1 MGKTALIIVTL
12 DTKAEEAL
20 FIKDLLASQ
29 GLEVLIMDGGSLG
42 QPPAVAD
49 ITRTQVAARAGYDLA
64 ALVTTADKGRIIAG
78 MTEGLSAWVRTLY
91 QEGRIQGVL
100 ALGGGQGT
108 AMGTA
113 AMQVLPLG
121 FPKVMVTTLAASN
134 LRPFLETKDI
144 AVFPS
149 VADMLGMNHIL
160 ALTLGN
166 AANALAAMV
175 LHRSVSQARPRCA
188 VGATAF
194 GTTTP
199 GLMKLRGLLRGPDL
213 EMVFFHATG
222 IGGASME
229 SLAKEGWFD
238 LLLVWTIHEVVDSV
252 AGGIFVARPNF
263 LDLLA
268 RREIPCLVSTGGL
281 DYICRGPLAEMDNA
295 WQNRNIIVHNR
306 NITLVRSQPE
316 EMIRA
321 AGFLADKLNRA
332 RGPVKVMI
340 PLEGF
345 SEPNARGKQF
355 YDPEADQRFTEAL
368 KVALRRD
375 IEVIELAHHINDDAF
390 IERAA
395 KEIESLLPDSGP
407 GGVTAPAGS

>member
-1 MGKTALIIVTL
+1 MTL

-29 GLEVLIMDGGSLG
+29 GLEVLIMDGGGLG

-78 MTEGLSAWVRTLY
+78 MTEGLTAWVRALY

-175 LHRSVSQARPRCA
+175 LQRSVSQTRPRCT

-199 GLMKLRGLLRGPDL
+199 GLMKLRDLLRSPDL

-229 SLAKEGWFD
+229 SLAEEGWFD
-238 LLLVWTIHEVVDSV
+238 LLLAWTIHEVVDLV
-252 AGGIFVARPNF
+252 AGGIFAARPNF

-268 RREIPCLVSTGGL
+268 RREIPCLVSTGAI
-281 DYICRGPLAEMDNA
+281 DYICQGPLAELDNA

-306 NITLVRSQPE
+306 NITLVRAKPA

-355 YDPEADQRFTEAL
+355 YDPEADQRFTGAL

-375 IEVIELAHHINDDAF
+375 IEVIELARHINDDAF

-395 KEIESLLPDSGP
+395 REIESLLPSLEP
-407 GGVTAPAGS
+407 GGVTAPTGS

>member
-1 MGKTALIIVTL
+1 M
-12 DTKAEEAL
+12 
-20 FIKDLLASQ
+20 
-29 GLEVLIMDGGSLG
+29 
-42 QPPAVAD
+42 
-49 ITRTQVAARAGYDLA
+49 
-64 ALVTTADKGRIIAG
+64 
-78 MTEGLSAWVRTLY
+78 
-91 QEGRIQGVL
+91 
-100 ALGGGQGT
+100 
-108 AMGTA
+108 
-113 AMQVLPLG
+113 
-121 FPKVMVTTLAASN
+121 
-134 LRPFLETKDI
+134 
-144 AVFPS
+144 
-149 VADMLGMNHIL
+149 
-160 ALTLGN
+160 
-166 AANALAAMV
+166 
-175 LHRSVSQARPRCA
+175 
-188 VGATAF
+188 
-194 GTTTP
+194 
-199 GLMKLRGLLRGPDL
+199 
-213 EMVFFHATG
+213 
-222 IGGASME
+222 
-229 SLAKEGWFD
+229 
-238 LLLVWTIHEVVDSV
+238 
-252 AGGIFVARPNF
+252 
-263 LDLLA
+263 
-268 RREIPCLVSTGGL
+268 VSTGGL